1 MSLALHIPHKK
12 AFIPKKSDWI
22 STDTLKYIKSRDE
35 AWKRY
40 RQYRCQRNYSRY
52 KKVRNI
58 MNRMVKSDHDMS
70 RKKILRTF
78 KGNSKRFYGFKKS
91 LQTVKAKVN
100 QITKKEW

>member
-1 MSLALHIPHKK
+1 M
-12 AFIPKKSDWI
+12 
-22 STDTLKYIKSRDE
+22 KYIKSRDE

-52 KKVRNI
+52 KKVKNI
-58 MNRMVKSDHDMS
+58 VNRMVKSDHDMS

-78 KGNSKRFYGFKKS
+78 KGTSSRFYGFMRS

-100 QITKKEW
+100 QITKKNGEATSDDKEAAEVLCETFKEVFVT